1 MSALTNMLPTRASRV
16 VVTRQ
21 VKEKSVPWREVFA
34 SEIAE
39 YTEIGAAL
47 RGARLKAEMTQKE
60 VAEKLGA
67 KPHHISEMEHGK
79 RSIGKAM
86 AHRLAKLFDVNYR
99 VFL

>member
-47 RGARLKAEMTQKE
+47 RGARLKQ
-60 VAEKLGA
+60 
-67 KPHHISEMEHGK
+67 
-79 RSIGKAM
+79 R
-86 AHRLAKLFDVNYR
+86 
-99 VFL
+99 

>member
-1 MSALTNMLPTRASRV
+1 MSALTNRLPTRASRV

-39 YTEIGAAL
+39 
-47 RGARLKAEMTQKE
+47 
-60 VAEKLGA
+60 
-67 KPHHISEMEHGK
+67 
-79 RSIGKAM
+79 GKAM
-86 AHRLAKLFDVNYR
+86 ARRLAKLFDVNYR